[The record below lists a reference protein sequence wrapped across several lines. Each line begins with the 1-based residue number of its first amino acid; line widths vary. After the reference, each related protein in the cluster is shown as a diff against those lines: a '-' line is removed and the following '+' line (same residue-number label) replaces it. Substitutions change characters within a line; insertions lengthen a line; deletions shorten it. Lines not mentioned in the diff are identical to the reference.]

1 MNCITQ
7 ATSVPATAHRV
18 VFVKAVKK
26 DLFYTIFNYA
36 IIK

>member
-7 ATSVPATAHRV
+7 ATSVPAAAYRV
-18 VFVKAVKK
+18 VFAKAAKK